1 MTAIAIRSALI
12 SACAV
17 LVAATAEP
25 AQNTSAGPAT
35 QSLDYQRRLDVNR
48 LSLFVTNVGSIGYD
62 LAAANS
68 GLEYPKFTGR
78 TALYAAGLW
87 ACGKIGGQTRVTVA
101 EYSFEWQPGGAPGG
115 IREIPYASDQ
125 IVYKTSATD
134 PHSAVG
140 SPDPIGQMAWSQYV
154 SGAAPHGAPTKTIRV
169 DDTSTPAPG
178 DSIDV
183 IGPDLPGE
191 IATWSIYNDL
201 DPTAHTND
209 AGSTQPLGL
218 EVKQTVYGF
227 HSPGTVLEDVAFVRF
242 QIRNA
247 GPATIDSAYFGFW
260 SDPDLGGASD
270 DLVGWDGA
278 RGFGYVYNATNSDFV
293 YGSAPPALGFV
304 LLESPVPASA
314 DHPFGAAGF
323 SKYINGTDPQSSF
336 QSASAMHGLQID
348 GNPWIDPATLQPTA
362 FPFSGDPLTGTGWLD
377 TNPSDRRMLVSV
389 GPLTLAPGASTT
401 VSYAIAVGQG
411 NDRLSSIAKLRCIV
425 DALRSGNL
433 ASDCTGS
440 VPALATLVESNATSD
455 AVTLSWYVAGAAGE
469 SYALERRVDGSE
481 WNSLATVS
489 VDGDGFVRYVDHAVV
504 PGARNAYR
512 LVGGGTPQGEVTVSV
527 PASSEIPALAV
538 GARFAAGQTPTLELA
553 LPADGEV
560 RYDVFSLGG
569 RRLFGGSLGVLA
581 AGRRTA
587 PVAPAA
593 SLAPGVYLVRVRQ
606 GAAEAKAKALVLRP

>member
-1 MTAIAIRSALI
+1 MPAIAIRSALFA
-12 SACAV
+12 ACAV

-25 AQNTSAGPAT
+25 AQNTGAGPVT

-78 TALYAAGLW
+78 TALYASGLW

-115 IREIPYASDQ
+115 IPDNPNNLDH
-125 IVYKTSATD
+125 IVYKTSASD
-134 PHSAVG
+134 PQSAGG
-140 SPDPIGQMAWSQYV
+140 SPDPIGQMDWSQYV

-183 IGPDLPGE
+183 LGPDLPGQ
-191 IATWSIYNDL
+191 IATWCIYNDL
-201 DPTAHTND
+201 DPSDHTND
-209 AGSTQPLGL
+209 AGSTLPLGL
-218 EVKQTVYGF
+218 EVRQTIYGF
-227 HSPGTVLEDVAFVRF
+227 HSPSTVLEDVAFVRF
-242 QIRNA
+242 EIRNA
-247 GPATIDSAYFGFW
+247 GAATIDSTYFGFW
-260 SDPDLGGASD
+260 SDPDLGGAGD
-270 DLVGWDGA
+270 DLVGWDGT
-278 RGFGYVYNATNSDFV
+278 RGFGYVYNATNNDNV

-314 DHPFGAAGF
+314 NHPFGAAGF

-336 QSASAMHGLQID
+336 QSASALHGLQID

-389 GPLTLAPGASTT
+389 GPLTLAPGATTT
-401 VSYAIAVGQG
+401 VRYAIVVGQG
-411 NDRLSSIAKLRCIV
+411 TDRLSSIAKLRCIV

-455 AVTLSWYVAGAAGE
+455 AVTLSWYVAGATGE

-489 VDGDGFVRYVDHAVV
+489 ADGEGFVRYVDRAVV
-504 PGARNAYR
+504 PGARNTYR
-512 LVGGGTPQGEVTVSV
+512 LVGSGTPQGEVTVSV
-527 PASSEIPALAV
+527 PASSETPALAV
-538 GARFAAGQTPTLELA
+538 GARFVVGGTPMLELA
-553 LPADGEV
+553 LPSDGEV
-560 RYDVFSLGG
+560 RYDVYSLGG
-569 RRLFGGSLGVLA
+569 RRLLGGSLGVLA
-581 AGRRTA
+581 AGHRTA
-587 PVAPAA
+587 PIAG

-606 GAAEAKAKALVLRP
+606 GAAEARAKALVLRP